1 MIQVKIKN
9 SLRINVNKMLGDL
22 QYGVISTIKLSEN
35 NKNFLYRVYN
45 PTDRK
50 LKIPQEFDQFT
61 LDENEKNNNQIYLMP
76 NEVITLGTKI

>member
-1 MIQVKIKN
+1 
-9 SLRINVNKMLGDL
+9 MLGDL

-45 PTDRK
+45 PTNQK
-50 LKIPQEFDQFT
+50 LKIPQGLNQFT
-61 LDENEKNNNQIYLMP
+61 LDENKKNNQIYLMP